1 MRNRI
6 VYTPILDFDSEFL
19 SVLLEGCRLNF
30 PVLLSEVD
38 TNLPVTLIV
47 EYHPK
52 ESPSNGN
59 S

>member
-52 ESPSNGN
+52 GSLPNGN